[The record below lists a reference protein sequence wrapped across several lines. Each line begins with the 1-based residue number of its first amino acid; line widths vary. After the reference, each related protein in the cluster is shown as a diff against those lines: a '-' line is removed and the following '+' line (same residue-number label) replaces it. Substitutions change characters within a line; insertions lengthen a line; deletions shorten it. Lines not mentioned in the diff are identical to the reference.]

1 MRITNFRSCSLLFF
15 FFSFFVFVLS
25 SLPFF
30 RFFLFF
36 YFFFVFFL
44 QRDIPKRGR
53 GDGFRCCRQVFSRAA
68 QQRNSVKRAI
78 VTLTSVVLL
87 YTFCV
92 SVVFFW
98 HVFRVR
104 STVEKYVKNLDS
116 LFWPKKSMN
125 SERVPSMCIV
135 SGKRS
140 VKWSRISVND
150 FWSVKRIF
158 PFNLTLL
165 PMIMKPLRIFVLSRV
180 ASSLCSMDFHLADF
194 TRILRLSFVV
204 LWFRGYSIK
213 RCPFWYSLTAVC
225 IFILVSWHFPRFSFR
240 SFYSFFSLFLFFFVL
255 ILFYSYFTKR

>member
-1 MRITNFRSCSLLFF
+1 MRITNFCSLLFF
-15 FFSFFVFVLS
+15 FFLFLYSYFFS
-25 SLPFF
+25 
-30 RFFLFF
+30 FFLFF
-36 YFFFVFFL
+36 IFFYFFL

-53 GDGFRCCRQVFSRAA
+53 GDGFRCCHQVFSRAA

-87 YTFCV
+87 YV
-92 SVVFFW
+92 SFW

-125 SERVPSMCIV
+125 SERVPLMCIV

-150 FWSVKRIF
+150 LWSVKRIF

-165 PMIMKPLRIFVLSRV
+165 PMIMKPLHIFVLSRV
-180 ASSLCSMDFHLADF
+180 ASSLCSMDFYLAD
-194 TRILRLSFVV
+194 LRLTFID
-204 LWFRGYSIK
+204 LWFRGYPIK
-213 RCPFWYSLTAVC
+213 RSLSV
-225 IFILVSWHFPRFSFR
+225 ILLLLCAYWF
-240 SFYSFFSLFLFFFVL
+240 
-255 ILFYSYFTKR
+255 